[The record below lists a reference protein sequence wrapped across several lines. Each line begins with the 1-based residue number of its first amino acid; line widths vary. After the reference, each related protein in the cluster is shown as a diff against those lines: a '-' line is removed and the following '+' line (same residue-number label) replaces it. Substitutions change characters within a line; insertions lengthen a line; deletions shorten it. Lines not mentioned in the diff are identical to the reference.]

1 MAAKH
6 SSGTPATLALEKAG
20 VSHTLHSY
28 HHDPRAESFG
38 LEAAAALGVDPGR
51 VYKTLLVD
59 TGDALA
65 VGVVPVTC
73 SLDLKAKALAL
84 GAKKVGMANPAS
96 AERSSGMVVG
106 GISPIGQKRTLPTVL
121 DATMH
126 EHATVLVSGGRRGLD
141 VGLTPSDLAHLT
153 GATFA
158 SISRP

>member
-1 MAAKH
+1 MGRQRAT
-6 SSGTPATLALEKAG
+6 GTPATATLQEAG
-20 VSHTLHSY
+20 VPHTLHSY
-28 HHDPRAESFG
+28 AHDPRAESFG
-38 LEAAAALGVDPGR
+38 LQAASALGVEPAR

-59 TGDALA
+59 TGDSLA

-73 SLDLKAKALAL
+73 SLDLKAMALAL

-106 GISPIGQKRTLPTVL
+106 GISPIGQKRPLPTVL
-121 DATMH
+121 DHTMH

-141 VGLTPSDLAHLT
+141 VELAPSDLARLT